1 VQHTV
6 LFVLGLKGTMSEF
19 ELNLLRQRS
28 AEAIRAK
35 ARRGE
40 LQLLLPIG
48 FRWSADGKTE
58 KDPDHRVQQAI
69 QLVFGK
75 MTELGSVRQVLLWFR
90 QENVSLPAYPRDRGE
105 SSMVW
110 KLPVY
115 HSILGIL
122 TNPIYAGAYA
132 FGKTETR
139 IHVVNGRARKTAG
152 HHKARPAWM
161 VLIREHHLGYVSW
174 EEYERNQAMIAA
186 NTYMRSGTEPKTGR
200 GGRAL
205 LSGILRCRRCGRMLH
220 VNYSGLR
227 GAVLRYECHAT
238 HILRRCISFG
248 GLRIDEA
255 VANEVLGTISG
266 NAVEAALE
274 AVEQI
279 HHQRHEQQQSFELEL
294 EQARY
299 EARLAARRYEAV
311 DPDQRLVAAE
321 LEARWNAALQK
332 VRELEDKLQ
341 EFDLGIK
348 SAPMPNKEILLSL
361 AQDLPAVWNSPSTD
375 MRLKQRI
382 VHILIQEIVADVDDE
397 SREVILLIHWAG
409 GRHSEL
415 RVKKYE
421 IGRHRWC
428 TSLEAIEVIRKMAA
442 RFPDKQ
448 IATTLNRLRLQ
459 TGTGNTWNEKRV
471 GSARYNHHLPIFN
484 SSDYKNSTITLE
496 EAAQR
501 LNVSSTCVRHMI
513 ERKQLPASQVVAFAP
528 WEIPV
533 EALES
538 EAVRKAI
545 MNTKNR
551 VRSLQTQ
558 NAAEQQPIFSES
570 Y

>member
-1 VQHTV
+1 
-6 LFVLGLKGTMSEF
+6 
-19 ELNLLRQRS
+19 
-28 AEAIRAK
+28 
-35 ARRGE
+35 
-40 LQLLLPIG
+40 
-48 FRWSADGKTE
+48 
-58 KDPDHRVQQAI
+58 
-69 QLVFGK
+69 
-75 MTELGSVRQVLLWFR
+75 
-90 QENVSLPAYPRDRGE
+90 
-105 SSMVW
+105 
-110 KLPVY
+110 
-115 HSILGIL
+115 
-122 TNPIYAGAYA
+122 
-132 FGKTETR
+132 
-139 IHVVNGRARKTAG
+139 
-152 HHKARPAWM
+152 
-161 VLIREHHLGYVSW
+161 LIREHHLGYVSW

-186 NTYMRSGTEPKTGR
+186 NTYMRSRMEPKTGR

-205 LSGILRCRRCGRMLH
+205 LSGILRCRQCGRMLH

-227 GAVLRYECHAT
+227 GVVLRYECNAT

-279 HHQRHEQQQSFELEL
+279 HYQRQEQRQSFELEL

-332 VRELEDKLQ
+332 VRELEYKLQ

-348 SAPMPNKEILLSL
+348 SALIPNKEILLSL

-382 VHILIQEIVADVDDE
+382 VHILIQEIVADVDEE

-415 RVKKYE
+415 RVKKYD

-428 TSLEAIEVIRKMAA
+428 TSIEAIEVIRKMAA

-448 IATTLNRLRLQ
+448 IATTLNRLRLR
-459 TGTGNTWNEKRV
+459 TGTGHTWSEKRV
-471 GSARYNHHLPIFN
+471 RSARYNNHLPIFN
-484 SSDYKNSTITLE
+484 SSDSKDSTITLE
-496 EAAQR
+496 ETAQR
-501 LNVSSTCVRHMI
+501 LNVSSTFVRHMI
-513 ERKQLPASQVVAFAP
+513 ERKQLPASQVVPFAP

-538 EAVRKAI
+538 AVVREAIANI
-545 MNTKNR
+545 NNR
-551 VRSLQTQ
+551 VRSPQTQ
-558 NAAEQQPIFSES
+558 NGSQQQSIFSES